1 MDMLIS
7 IISSLGIDY
16 SLFIQ
21 LGIYLATFVVLYILV
36 FKPYFEASEE
46 RRKLTSGSLESAEK
60 SEEMIKRTEE
70 KYQTRARQINDEIAL
85 VFKEQR
91 ALAVKEAEKLNE
103 EASLKSKEIMNQA
116 QQKLSDQLEQAQT
129 NFELMT
135 KEVSAVIVQQLLT
148 KRGKS

>member
-1 MDMLIS
+1 MLIS

-16 SLFIQ
+16 TLFIQ
-21 LGIYLATFVVLYILV
+21 LGIYLATFVVLYLLV
-36 FKPYFEASEE
+36 FKPYFKASEE
-46 RRKLTSGSLESAEK
+46 RRELTSGSLESAEK
-60 SEEMIKRTEE
+60 SEEMIKKTEE

-116 QQKLSDQLEQAQT
+116 QQKLSDQLEQAQI

>member
-16 SLFIQ
+16 TLFIQ
-21 LGIYLATFVVLYILV
+21 LGIYLATFVVLYLLV
-36 FKPYFEASEE
+36 FKPYFKASEE
-46 RRKLTSGSLESAEK
+46 RRELTSGSLESAEK
-60 SEEMIKRTEE
+60 SEEMIKKTEE

-116 QQKLSDQLEQAQT
+116 QQKLSDQLEQAQI